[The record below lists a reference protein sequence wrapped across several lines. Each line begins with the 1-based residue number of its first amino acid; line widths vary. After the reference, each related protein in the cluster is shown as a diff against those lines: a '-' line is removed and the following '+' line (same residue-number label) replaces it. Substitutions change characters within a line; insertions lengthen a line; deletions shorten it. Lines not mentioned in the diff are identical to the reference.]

1 MAIINSAEMNTG
13 GTLCFLI
20 MIFSGYM
27 PRGGLTGSYGS
38 SIFSF

>member
-1 MAIINSAEMNTG
+1 MAIVNSAVMNIG
-13 GTLCFLI
+13 GTLSFLI